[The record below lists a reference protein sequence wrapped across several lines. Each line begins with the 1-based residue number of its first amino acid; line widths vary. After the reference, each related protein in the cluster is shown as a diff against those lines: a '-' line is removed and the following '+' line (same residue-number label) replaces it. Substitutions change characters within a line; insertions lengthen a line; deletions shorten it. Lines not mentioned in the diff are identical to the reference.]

1 MEGKPRCIKC
11 GRTLKSSLSIS
22 RGIGSTCAGDKVT
35 TGTGIHVRLKGSSG
49 VAYKANGPR
58 KNHATVMTGDL
69 PEKKFSNRELSR
81 RRRKERRQRL
91 ERHEPFECGILLPK
105 KVPLV
110 YVPVDGSTWKEDPGG
125 RMISHELLQE
135 YLKRYHF
142 I

>member
-1 MEGKPRCIKC
+1 MEGQVRCKKC
-11 GRTLKSSLSIS
+11 GRILKSQLSII
-22 RGIGSTCAGDKVT
+22 RGIGSTCAGDKAT
-35 TGTGIHVRLKGSSG
+35 TGMGMHVGMKAGSRAPYQAISPG
-49 VAYKANGPR
+49 RVQ
-58 KNHATVMTGDL
+58 ATVITGDL
-69 PEKKFSNRELSR
+69 PAKKMSKKELGR
-81 RRRKERRQRL
+81 RRREERRQRL

-125 RMISHELLQE
+125 RMISHDLLQD